1 MKLLFLYLYFVV
13 FVFVFFAFVL
23 SYQTYSEGGNNY
35 SRDIRIV
42 QEWEIPRIES
52 GLAGKHHKS
61 FLYRTFYKIQRN
73 TRIIFMSEYR
83 DHFYIGIQGS
93 FLYRWLFYK
102 IQRRIWT
109 ARESFPCKT
118 SKFLGWVIFSK
129 RCEVRILFCKSSSL
143 LSYILWGIAQEAGIC
158 GRPRE

>member
-23 SYQTYSEGGNNY
+23 GYQTYSEGGNNY

-73 TRIIFMSEYR
+73 TRIMFLSEYR
-83 DHFYIGIQGS
+83 VHFYIGIQGS
-93 FLYRWLFYK
+93 FLYRNTGIFFYIAGHYTK
-102 IQRRIWT
+102 YKEGYEQHGKV
-109 ARESFPCKT
+109 FPAKHQN
-118 SKFLGWVIFSK
+118 FLD
-129 RCEVRILFCKSSSL
+129 E
-143 LSYILWGIAQEAGIC
+143 
-158 GRPRE
+158 